1 METRLCWN
9 GTFAVMKINVCKN
22 RNSKF
27 IYFPSHCEMCA
38 YGTIKNSQ
46 NSTHGKNVHFGLR
59 LYKSG
64 TRISNA
70 YTNLLTNVIHAIT
83 NKFTRQ
89 RTARYN
95 RKKEHEQFVSICRK
109 GISEYIYIYLFCHCH
124 LQNIIL

>member
-1 METRLCWN
+1 METRLSWN

-27 IYFPSHCEMCA
+27 IYFPSHCKMCA

-46 NSTHGKNVHFGLR
+46 NFTHGKNVYFGLR

-70 YTNLLTNVIHAIT
+70 
-83 NKFTRQ
+83 
-89 RTARYN
+89 
-95 RKKEHEQFVSICRK
+95 
-109 GISEYIYIYLFCHCH
+109 
-124 LQNIIL
+124 